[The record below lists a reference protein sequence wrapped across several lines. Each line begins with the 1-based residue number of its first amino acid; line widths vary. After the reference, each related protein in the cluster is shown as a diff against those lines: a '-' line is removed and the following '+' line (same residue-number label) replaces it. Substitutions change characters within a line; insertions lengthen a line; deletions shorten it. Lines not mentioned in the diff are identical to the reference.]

1 MSDAGRT
8 SHRTGAMWITCTL
21 IALTTS
27 GTAQGKSTLLDELNR
42 MERQADRGRTAF
54 WCGRYD
60 DAEQMFAGLSETVH
74 PSVML
79 YLNERAM
86 CDLAQGNY
94 EGTERRLRQ
103 VDSLLNT
110 YQNVKLEK
118 RATSAFG
125 AEAEKVYRGD
135 PYEQA
140 TAYLLLALVLADK
153 GDYDN
158 ALAACKSGI
167 LADSD
172 ASENLFDSDL
182 ALLHALEAKCHLL
195 RGEPEAFETCRNAA
209 AKSVQLT
216 SAQVRDDFS
225 RRQDLLALLKMSR
238 KERKKVGEKRKDD
251 EIRAEIQRLSATLDR
266 RMASVQAAELLG
278 PLYSGDYNVLVL
290 VPHGRIVEK
299 TRTGAASE
307 IVIFK
312 KHDGVS
318 QNPGLLLDGGPLDS
332 GRRVA
337 TTVDL
342 DFQATTRGGRRMD
355 AILRGKAAS
364 KATTREV
371 GKVVTDI
378 GSDVGGVAGLGMAL
392 IGAAVQGAAASMS
405 AEADTRCWQTLPR
418 QFHIYAMKLPLGE
431 HAVSGSHMLY
441 FQEHNTFERRF
452 TLTDERDMAVVV
464 TPPPVFG
471 MYFSRGEMKL
481 SKRDRAGIDDP
492 STMLIPPPAGL
503 DEIVRV
509 TLVDNKAKPEAV
521 APDPKRLMRC
531 VRKVLKTSNVPSV
544 LVTHT
549 EVVSSRTILASQH
562 KRALQCSFIELI
574 REGRGKKGAY
584 RAKLSFSLVD
594 TTTGKVLA
602 RETTEGVCMDVSKG
616 PSSAFYACVENAT
629 EAFIGRSDLKL

>member
-1 MSDAGRT
+1 
-8 SHRTGAMWITCTL
+8 MWIACVL
-21 IALTTS
+21 IVLGSS
-27 GTAQGKSTLLDELNR
+27 GVVEGKSTLLDELNR
-42 MERQADRGRTAF
+42 MEMQADRGRSAF
-54 WCGRYD
+54 WCGRYE
-60 DAEQMFAGLSETVH
+60 DAEQMFAGLSESVH

-79 YLNERAM
+79 YLNECAM
-86 CDLAQGNY
+86 CDLAQGDY
-94 EGTERRLRQ
+94 EGAERRLRQ

-110 YQNVKLEK
+110 YQNVQLEK

-125 AEAEKVYRGD
+125 AEMEKVYRGD

-182 ALLHALEAKCHLL
+182 ALLHALEAKCHLM
-195 RGEPEAFETCRNAA
+195 RGEPQAFETCRNAA

-290 VPHGRIVEK
+290 VPQGRIVEK
-299 TRTGAASE
+299 TRSGSASE
-307 IVIFK
+307 VVVFK
-312 KHDGVS
+312 KYAGTGQKPH
-318 QNPGLLLDGGPLDS
+318 LLLNGGPLD
-332 GRRVA
+332 GGHCVA
-337 TTVDL
+337 TAVDL

-371 GKVVTDI
+371 GKAVTDV
-378 GSDVGGVAGLGMAL
+378 GSDVGGVAGLGVAL
-392 IGAAVQGAAASMS
+392 IGAAMQGAAAAMS

-418 QFHIYAMKLPLGE
+418 QFQIYALKMGPGE
-431 HAVSGSHMLY
+431 HVVSGSHMLY
-441 FQEHNTFERRF
+441 FQKHDVFERTF
-452 TLTDERDMAVVV
+452 TLTDEKDMAVVV
-464 TPPPVFG
+464 MPPPMFG
-471 MYFSRGEMKL
+471 MYSARDEMKL
-481 SKRDRAGIDDP
+481 SKRDRAGRDDS

-509 TLVDNKAKPEAV
+509 TLVDEKAKPEAV

-531 VRKVLKTSNVPSV
+531 VRKVLKTSNVPSA
-544 LVTHT
+544 LVTHG
-549 EVVSSRTILASQH
+549 EVVRSRTTLASQH
-562 KRALQCSFIELI
+562 ERALQCSFIELI

-602 RETTEGVCMDVSKG
+602 RETTEGYCNDVSKG

-629 EAFIGRSDLKL
+629 EAFIGRADLKL